1 VIFQSVFFSLEEP
14 SPVCLVHPVYLV
26 CLVCFVYLVSF
37 VQPNTRTDRT
47 DRIDQTDKQTVSP
60 SCYRRVLVNPGT
72 GEPVIAF
79 PSIELIAT
87 DGWSTPIAL
96 KDRTIHVW
104 GFSLDGSLSFVEQC
118 RSWLSEDERVRA
130 ARFIRQQD
138 ELRFVLA
145 HGGLRAVLS
154 RYLSV
159 GPAVLELDRDEAGKP
174 FVRKALSGQSAITFN
189 MSHAH
194 GRALI
199 AVSKGQEVGV
209 DLERIRSDVEVE
221 KLSERYFAP
230 SEHTAIIQLAQ
241 GQRITKFFRYWVAK
255 EAVLK
260 AQGIGLRA
268 LSQCEIL
275 LAADGVGADVLV
287 PAGSPLQNNWKVR
300 LLSCDEGWEAAV
312 AAQGMDWVGQCG
324 PAGS

>member
-1 VIFQSVFFSLEEP
+1 MD
-14 SPVCLVHPVYLV
+14 H
-26 CLVCFVYLVSF
+26 
-37 VQPNTRTDRT
+37 RTELRGG
-47 DRIDQTDKQTVSP
+47 P
-60 SCYRRVLVNPGT
+60 VNPDI
-72 GEPVIAF
+72 GESVMGF

-87 DGWSTPIAL
+87 ADWSAPIELENRAV
-96 KDRTIHVW
+96 HVW
-104 GFSLDGSLSFVEQC
+104 GFSLDGSLSFLEQC
-118 RSWLSEDERVRA
+118 RSWLSEDERGRA

-138 ELRFVLA
+138 HVRYVLA
-145 HGGLRAVLS
+145 HAGLRAVLS
-154 RYLSV
+154 RYLGI
-159 GPAVLELDRDEAGKP
+159 GPYDVELSHSEAGKP
-174 FVRKALSGQSAITFN
+174 FVRGELGGQSAITFN

-209 DLERIRSDVEVE
+209 DLEKVRSDVEVA

-230 SEHTAIIQLAQ
+230 SEQATIMQSTQ
-241 GQRITKFFRYWVAK
+241 EQRATRFFRYWVAK

-268 LSQCEIL
+268 LSQCEIFM
-275 LAADGVGADVLV
+275 AADGVHAEVV
-287 PAGSPLQNNWKVR
+287 VSAGSPIEPNWGVR

-312 AAQGMDWVGQCG
+312 AARGINWAVQYG